1 MGYGDADN
9 LTHNAFNHC
18 SLSFFPFALMN
29 LRPRFLL
36 LTGLLVIAS
45 ATAAWYVSRQLA
57 EGIVAQWSLRFV
69 EKQVLFDKSR
79 LLQPIV
85 REIALSRQLA
95 NSQEIRNWANKPDD
109 PQLTRRAIQEMES
122 FRLNFADNSYFVALL
137 DSGRYYHNNAQN
149 EYAGKQYRYILSS
162 KKPADRWFYDIIR
175 QQRDI
180 HINVNPDV
188 HLGVTKLWI
197 DVLMR
202 DGNRILGVAGTGLDL
217 TKLIHAVVDQTQP
230 GMTSLFVDHNGAIQA
245 HRDENMI
252 DYASISKTAQ
262 DRKTLDLLFDRQ
274 QDRDAVRGAM
284 KELERVES
292 TVVSRF
298 VVINGKRNLAGV
310 AYLPEIDWYEITLLD
325 LDVLVPIS
333 SFSGILLVYGLTLLA
348 ALALFNLALGR
359 QVLKPLQKLDQAME
373 EMEQGR
379 FSEALVVPPGK
390 GEIARL
396 IEHFQRMA
404 RAQWTAR
411 QELEGKVKE
420 RTEALDRLANTDPL
434 TELLNRRGMSERI
447 EAEISRA
454 RREHGH
460 IGLLWLDIDW
470 FKQINDQHGH
480 AKGDEALKTVA
491 STIRALLRP
500 YDCISRWGGDEFLAL
515 AQAHDAHDFNALGER
530 IRIAIAETCH
540 LQSTEG
546 VSVRLTVSIGS
557 YFARSDE
564 DIETMLQR
572 ADAALYEAKAAGRNC
587 YRAWDDS
594 RSKNEISTSR
604 T

>member
-1 MGYGDADN
+1 
-9 LTHNAFNHC
+9 
-18 SLSFFPFALMN
+18 MN

-36 LTGLLVIAS
+36 LTCLLVIAS

-57 EGIVAQWSLRFV
+57 EEIVAEWSLRFV

-95 NSQEIRNWANKPDD
+95 NSQEIKNWANKPDD
-109 PQLTRRAIQEMES
+109 PELFRRAIAEMES
-122 FRLNFADNSYFVALL
+122 FRLNFSDNSYFVALL

-149 EYAGKQYRYILSS
+149 EFAGKQYRYTLSS
-162 KKPADRWFYDIIR
+162 KKPDDRWFFDIVR
-175 QQRDI
+175 QQREI

-217 TKLIHAVVDQTQP
+217 TELIHAVVDSTQP

-245 HRDENMI
+245 HRDQNMI

-262 DRKTLDLLFDRQ
+262 ERKTLDLLFDRQ

-284 KELERVES
+284 KELERVET

-298 VVINGKRNLAGV
+298 VEINGKRTLAGV

-325 LDVLVPIS
+325 LDVLVPMS
-333 SFSGILLVYGLTLLA
+333 RFSGILLVYGLTLLA
-348 ALALFNLALGR
+348 ALMLFNLALSR
-359 QVLKPLQKLDQAME
+359 QVLRPLQKLDLAMAE
-373 EMEQGR
+373 LEQGR
-379 FSEALVVPPGK
+379 ISESQVVCSGK
-390 GEIARL
+390 GEIARV
-396 IEHFQRMA
+396 IDHFQRMA
-404 RAQWTAR
+404 RAQWNAR

-454 RREHGH
+454 RRQHGH
-460 IGLLWLDIDW
+460 VGLLWLDIDW

-480 AKGDEALKTVA
+480 AQGDEALKRVA
-491 STIRALLRP
+491 TAIRALLRP
-500 YDCISRWGGDEFLAL
+500 YDCVSRWGGDEFLAMVQ
-515 AQAHDAHDFNALGER
+515 AQDVRDFNALGER
-530 IRIAIAETCH
+530 VRIAVAETCH
-540 LQSTEG
+540 LHIAERET
-546 VSVRLTVSIGS
+546 VSLTVSIGG
-557 YFARSDE
+557 YFAHSD
-564 DIETMLQR
+564 DDVETMLQR

-587 YRAWDDS
+587 YRTWNDLQLTDQ
-594 RSKNEISTSR
+594 STKD
-604 T
+604 